1 MIIKEKEN
9 DINHFN
15 SAKKYFNS
23 SPSDY
28 TNSLK
33 ELNQISFLKQNLTVM
48 HMKVLCQLMLAKYED
63 IIEYYYVNKKYFDT
77 IFDKADNEV
86 KNEIKKI
93 ISIAFFNFNYKKK
106 AKIICPDIKD
116 EYDYKIEKSEIEI
129 LKEKEDDSYGKIET
143 GRINKKKTLTNI
155 KHKLDKN
162 MKIIKQKKS
171 EELMAIASDFVDDL
185 FKTSK
190 KTELIQNIVEES
202 KNDDNIEKMEEN
214 QSSSSDIFLKLK
226 NEILSDIEEIQKEK
240 GNLITFEEK
249 IKNIQNNETKK
260 ENEIN
265 NNNINLINKLINE
278 DLVNNKP
285 KENNAKENIKIPNT
299 NNNIISYNNE
309 INIYSNTNNN
319 INNTNKEKN
328 KKNKNLNKDLPRKSC
343 NVFSF
348 VNPIEFTL
356 SPGDAS
362 FNNYSNSIENG
373 DTDENMANN
382 NQNKNLVKVEV
393 DDVQYFF
400 VKKENNNE
408 MNNIY
413 DEYINTDFGEVRN
426 KNKKKTAKI
435 KYSKSLQINL
445 DRNKYKNLEDFS
457 KFEKES
463 KIVNNMR
470 QSNWKKTSIYK
481 TNFNLDNK

>member
-1 MIIKEKEN
+1 MIIKEKEK

-23 SPSDY
+23 NPSDY

-33 ELNQISFLKQNLTVM
+33 ELNQISFLKQNLAVI
-48 HMKVLCQLMLAKYED
+48 HSKVLCQLMLSKYED
-63 IIEYYYVNKKYFDT
+63 IIECYYINKKFFDA
-77 IFDKADNEV
+77 IFDNSDNEE

-93 ISIAFFNFNYKKK
+93 ISLGFFNFNCKKK

-116 EYDYKIEKSEIEI
+116 EFDYKIEKSEYEI

-143 GRINKKKTLTNI
+143 GRVNKKKTFTNI

-162 MKIIKQKKS
+162 MKIIEQKKS

-190 KTELIQNIVEES
+190 SSNSIKKFGKEVKNNDKLEKIEE
-202 KNDDNIEKMEEN
+202 K
-214 QSSSSDIFLKLK
+214 QSSGSDIYLKLK
-226 NEILSDIEEIQKEK
+226 NEISDIKDIQKED
-240 GNLITFEEK
+240 GNLITFEEQ
-249 IKNIQNNETKK
+249 IKGISNNEKK
-260 ENEIN
+260 SENEI
-265 NNNINLINKLINE
+265 NNINLINKLINE

-285 KENNAKENIKIPNT
+285 RESPKENIKIFNT
-299 NNNIISYNNE
+299 NDNIDENNE
-309 INIYSNTNNN
+309 INIYSNTNSI

-328 KKNKNLNKDLPRKSC
+328 KKNKIVSKEISKDLPRKSC

-362 FNNYSNSIENG
+362 FNNYSNIEENG
-373 DTDENMANN
+373 EIDENMANN

-400 VKKENNNE
+400 VKKEKNNEINNNC
-408 MNNIY
+408 
-413 DEYINTDFGEVRN
+413 DEYINIDFGEFRN
-426 KNKKKTAKI
+426 KNKKKTTKI

-457 KFEKES
+457 KFEKEG
-463 KIVNNMR
+463 KNVNDMR

>member
-1 MIIKEKEN
+1 
-9 DINHFN
+9 
-15 SAKKYFNS
+15 
-23 SPSDY
+23 
-28 TNSLK
+28 
-33 ELNQISFLKQNLTVM
+33 
-48 HMKVLCQLMLAKYED
+48 
-63 IIEYYYVNKKYFDT
+63 
-77 IFDKADNEV
+77 
-86 KNEIKKI
+86 
-93 ISIAFFNFNYKKK
+93 
-106 AKIICPDIKD
+106 
-116 EYDYKIEKSEIEI
+116 
-129 LKEKEDDSYGKIET
+129 
-143 GRINKKKTLTNI
+143 
-155 KHKLDKN
+155 
-162 MKIIKQKKS
+162 
-171 EELMAIASDFVDDL
+171 
-185 FKTSK
+185 
-190 KTELIQNIVEES
+190 
-202 KNDDNIEKMEEN
+202 
-214 QSSSSDIFLKLK
+214 
-226 NEILSDIEEIQKEK
+226 
-240 GNLITFEEK
+240 
-249 IKNIQNNETKK
+249 
-260 ENEIN
+260 
-265 NNNINLINKLINE
+265 
-278 DLVNNKP
+278 
-285 KENNAKENIKIPNT
+285 
-299 NNNIISYNNE
+299 
-309 INIYSNTNNN
+309 
-319 INNTNKEKN
+319 
-328 KKNKNLNKDLPRKSC
+328 LPRKSC

-426 KNKKKTAKI
+426 KNKKKTTKI

-463 KIVNNMR
+463 RIVNNMR